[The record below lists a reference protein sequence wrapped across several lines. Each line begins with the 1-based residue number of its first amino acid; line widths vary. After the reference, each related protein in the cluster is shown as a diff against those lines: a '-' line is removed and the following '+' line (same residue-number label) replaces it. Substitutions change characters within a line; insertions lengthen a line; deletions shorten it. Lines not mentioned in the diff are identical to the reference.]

1 MGLTPRLKSTLPF
14 FMLTHMAH
22 MATTEPIQDTMV
34 MLRLLPLPQQS
45 LLLPLPQ
52 LLLPPHLLL
61 LPLML
66 THLQLMLLESNLPH
80 VLTLSIFPFPVLPVN
95 VVMLML
101 KQTPLSS
108 MEVTTDTP
116 MPITDS
122 LTDTVTV
129 WEPMLMVVLMVTLV
143 WEITMVTTP
152 DTTLVSILPTTDSA
166 TTSRENKFPAN
177 YL

>member
-1 MGLTPRLKSTLPF
+1 MG
-14 FMLTHMAH
+14 
-22 MATTEPIQDTMV
+22 
-34 MLRLLPLPQQS
+34 
-45 LLLPLPQ
+45 
-52 LLLPPHLLL
+52 
-61 LPLML
+61 
-66 THLQLMLLESNLPH
+66 QLMLLESNLPH
-80 VLTLSIFPFPVLPVN
+80 VLTLSTFPFPVLPVN

-101 KQTPLSS
+101 KQIPPSS

-122 LTDTVTV
+122 LTDTVMV
-129 WEPMLMVVLMVTLV
+129 WEPMLMVVLMVMLV

-152 DTTLVSILPTTDSA
+152 DTMPVSTLPTTDSA

>member
-1 MGLTPRLKSTLPF
+1 
-14 FMLTHMAH
+14 MLS
-22 MATTEPIQDTMV
+22 
-34 MLRLLPLPQQS
+34 PLPPQS
-45 LLLPLPQ
+45 

-66 THLQLMLLESNLPH
+66 TQFLLELMEYHISGNLPH

-101 KQTPLSS
+101 KQIPLSS

-122 LTDTVTV
+122 LTDTVMV
-129 WEPMLMVVLMVTLV
+129 WEPMLMVVLMVMLV
-143 WEITMVTTP
+143 WEITMVTTL
-152 DTTLVSILPTTDSA
+152 DTTPVSILPTTDSA

>member
-1 MGLTPRLKSTLPF
+1 
-14 FMLTHMAH
+14 
-22 MATTEPIQDTMV
+22 
-34 MLRLLPLPQQS
+34 
-45 LLLPLPQ
+45 
-52 LLLPPHLLL
+52 
-61 LPLML
+61 
-66 THLQLMLLESNLPH
+66 MLLESNLPH
-80 VLTLSIFPFPVLPVN
+80 VLTLSTFPFPVLPVN

-122 LTDTVTV
+122 LTDTVMV
-129 WEPMLMVVLMVTLV
+129 WEPMLMVMLV
-143 WEITMVTTP
+143 WVTMVTTP
-152 DTTLVSILPTTDSA
+152 DTTPVSILPTTDSA

>member
-1 MGLTPRLKSTLPF
+1 MG
-14 FMLTHMAH
+14 MLS
-22 MATTEPIQDTMV
+22 
-34 MLRLLPLPQQS
+34 PLPPQS
-45 LLLPLPQ
+45 
-52 LLLPPHLLL
+52 LLLPPHLLFL
-61 LPLML
+61 LLML
-66 THLQLMLLESNLPH
+66 TQLMLLESNLPH

-122 LTDTVTV
+122 LTDTVMV
-129 WEPMLMVVLMVTLV
+129 WEPMLMVMLV
-143 WEITMVTTP
+143 WVTMVTTP
-152 DTTLVSILPTTDSA
+152 DTTPVSTLPTTDSA

>member
-1 MGLTPRLKSTLPF
+1 
-14 FMLTHMAH
+14 MLS
-22 MATTEPIQDTMV
+22 
-34 MLRLLPLPQQS
+34 PLPPQS
-45 LLLPLPQ
+45 P
-52 LLLPPHLLL
+52 LLPPHLLL
-61 LPLML
+61 LLML
-66 THLQLMLLESNLPH
+66 TQLMLLESNLPH
-80 VLTLSIFPFPVLPVN
+80 VLTLSTFPFPVLPVN

-122 LTDTVTV
+122 LTDTVR
-129 WEPMLMVVLMVTLV
+129 ELMVLMVMLV
-143 WEITMVTTP
+143 WEITMVTMP
-152 DTTLVSILPTTDSA
+152 DTTPVSTLPTTDSA

>member
-1 MGLTPRLKSTLPF
+1 MG
-14 FMLTHMAH
+14 
-22 MATTEPIQDTMV
+22 DTMV
-34 MLRLLPLPQQS
+34 MLLPPQLLQPQQS
-45 LLLPLPQ
+45 LMLSPLPPQ
-52 LLLPPHLLL
+52 SLLLPPHLLF

-66 THLQLMLLESNLPH
+66 TQLMLLESNLPH
-80 VLTLSIFPFPVLPVN
+80 VLTLSTFPFPVLPVN

-129 WEPMLMVVLMVTLV
+129 WEPMLMVTLVV

-152 DTTLVSILPTTDSA
+152 
-166 TTSRENKFPAN
+166 
-177 YL
+177 

>member
-1 MGLTPRLKSTLPF
+1 MG
-14 FMLTHMAH
+14 
-22 MATTEPIQDTMV
+22 
-34 MLRLLPLPQQS
+34 
-45 LLLPLPQ
+45 
-52 LLLPPHLLL
+52 
-61 LPLML
+61 
-66 THLQLMLLESNLPH
+66 LLESNLPH
-80 VLTLSIFPFPVLPVN
+80 VLTLSTFPFPVLPVN

-122 LTDTVTV
+122 VTV
-129 WEPMLMVVLMVTLV
+129 WEPMLMVMLV
-143 WEITMVTTP
+143 WVTMVTTP
-152 DTTLVSILPTTDSA
+152 DTTPVSTLPTTDSA